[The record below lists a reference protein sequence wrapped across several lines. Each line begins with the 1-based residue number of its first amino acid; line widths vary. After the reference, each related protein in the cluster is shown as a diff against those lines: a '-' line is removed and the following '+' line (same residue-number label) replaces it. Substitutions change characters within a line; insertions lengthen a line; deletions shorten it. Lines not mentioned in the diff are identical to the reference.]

1 MSSKRLLKLIGNIDD
16 EFILNATEY
25 RPSKVRKLH
34 TAVVIGIITSVACV
48 AFILSS
54 FITFVGYARTN
65 MTAAS
70 KLQSHGMK
78 TDEVHDVF
86 YGNFIS
92 ECYDLRVDKINE
104 SSIEVSYILKDEDD
118 YDEDQYTYND
128 IFELVRVNEGNT
140 DYVPNSS
147 SPKREIDPS
156 ETKIPL
162 GKTENHM
169 IMELPDDMSPLEPG
183 HYVLIGYI
191 YTEGIKIPYAVYAEF
206 DVYE

>member
-48 AFILSS
+48 AFIVSS
-54 FITFVGYARTN
+54 VITCVNYVHTS

-78 TDEVHDVF
+78 TDEVHVLT
-86 YGNFIS
+86 
-92 ECYDLRVDKINE
+92 YDSLRIDKVND
-104 SSIEVSYILKDEDD
+104 SSIEVTYIIDD
-118 YDEDQYTYND
+118 VDNLNTTLYTYNN
-128 IFELVRVNEGNT
+128 IFELVRDDDGKT
-140 DYVPNSS
+140 AHVPTLSKPN
-147 SPKREIDPS
+147 REIDPS
-156 ETKIPL
+156 ETKISL
-162 GKTENHM
+162 DKTENHM

-183 HYVLIGYI
+183 HYVLTGYI
-191 YTEGIKIPYAVYAEF
+191 YSDALQLPYTVYAEF

>member
-78 TDEVHDVF
+78 TEEVHVLT
-86 YGNFIS
+86 
-92 ECYDLRVDKINE
+92 YDSLRIDKVND
-104 SSIEVSYILKDEDD
+104 SSIEVTYIIDD
-118 YDEDQYTYND
+118 VDNLNTTLYTYNN
-128 IFELVRVNEGNT
+128 IF
-140 DYVPNSS
+140 
-147 SPKREIDPS
+147 
-156 ETKIPL
+156 
-162 GKTENHM
+162 
-169 IMELPDDMSPLEPG
+169 
-183 HYVLIGYI
+183 
-191 YTEGIKIPYAVYAEF
+191 
-206 DVYE
+206 